1 MTLRYWIIG
10 LLAVLISAIA
20 IASLYNDGSSF
31 INASTTAKNERI
43 IIIDAGHGGLTNTI
57 H

>member
-1 MTLRYWIIG
+1 MRCWIIG
-10 LLAVLISAIA
+10 LLAVLISAVA

-43 IIIDAGHGGLTNTI
+43 IIIDAGHGGLPNTI
-57 H
+57 D